1 MKSHNCCGDGVS
13 CDIPVELPDDYMD
26 TLYAIYMKECKEA
39 GREPLPK
46 EKWIRTVT
54 E

>member
-1 MKSHNCCGDGVS
+1 MKSHNCCGDSIS

-26 TLYAIYMKECKEA
+26 TLYAIYVKDCKET
-39 GREPLPK
+39 GKDPLSK
-46 EKWIRTVT
+46 EKWVRSIT